1 MLQRKILSL
10 SNLSLFEKE
19 TIFSQKIISEKKN
32 YCYGFMPGNFQV
44 ICGSMLNLNWNP
56 WLPTVLEIYCDR
68 LKLVITG
75 HFLFYSQKSWSYD
88 VCFLRY
94 GARQTLFFIIMGLF
108 LHFYPA
114 IDPEKLK
121 YRKNVRSEVWNED
134 CMMYGS
140 WDIKDDGQ
148 SFLSFYGHFLPFDLH
163 NTPKNQNFEKMKIKK
178 NTHTWTH
185 YHFALV
191 SHKWQSYNAWFVRY
205 GAQQTCFVI
214 LDYFLPYYP
223 NNNPK
228 NENFEIM
235 KKLPGEMIILHKST
249 KNHNYMLHCSWDK
262 VHDRC
267 NCYFSFWA
275 IFALLHP

>member
-1 MLQRKILSL
+1 
-10 SNLSLFEKE
+10 
-19 TIFSQKIISEKKN
+19 
-32 YCYGFMPGNFQV
+32 MPGNFQV

-163 NTPKNQNFEKMKIKK
+163 NTLKNQNFEKMKIKK
-178 NTHTWTH
+178 KHT
-185 YHFALV
+185 
-191 SHKWQSYNAWFVRY
+191 
-205 GAQQTCFVI
+205 
-214 LDYFLPYYP
+214 
-223 NNNPK
+223 
-228 NENFEIM
+228 
-235 KKLPGEMIILHKST
+235 PGHIIILHLCPT
-249 KNHNYMLHCSWDK
+249 NDNLIMHGLWDMEHNRHVL
-262 VHDRC
+262 
-267 NCYFSFWA
+267 SFWT
-275 IFALLHP
+275 IFCPITPITTQKMKILK